1 MKADNIFYYGDE
13 TPEWQRGILF
23 PKQRLQIKLEEADT
37 TLRDAMSYILRLTGK
52 EPFWDEQYVQIS
64 KWLENND
71 RKGLFISG
79 DCGRGKSLI
88 ARYVLPAI
96 LSAKLKLKIPVFE
109 YYELN
114 PCVDKIV
121 GGYDRDGDV
130 VSGLTAF
137 VLDDIGAESQF
148 NQFGNVRFVFAD
160 IMDAVEKDARFI
172 IATTNLDKTQ
182 LLEKYG
188 ARTIDR
194 IIATCKWVEFNGR
207 SLR

>member
-1 MKADNIFYYGDE
+1 MKAPNNFYYGDDA
-13 TPEWQRGILF
+13 PEWQRGILL
-23 PKQRLQIKLEEADT
+23 PKQRIQVKIKEAEAT
-37 TLRDAMSYILRLTGK
+37 FRDAMDYILSLTGK
-52 EPFWDEQYVQIS
+52 ESIWDEQYIPITQ
-64 KWLENND
+64 WLENND
-71 RKGLFISG
+71 GKGLFISG

-96 LSAKLKLKIPVFE
+96 FSAKLKYKISVFE
-109 YYELN
+109 YYEMN

-121 GGYDRDGDV
+121 GGYDRDGEFSD
-130 VSGLTAF
+130 GLTAF
-137 VLDDIGAESQF
+137 VLDDVGAESQF
-148 NQFGNVRFVFAD
+148 NHFGNVRFVFAD
-160 IMDAVEKDARFI
+160 IMDAVEKDARLI

-194 IIATCKWVEFNGR
+194 IIATCKWIELSGK